1 MTTKTYS
8 EKMTQTKLMIDGLR
22 EMQDTLPAGV
32 KPTISSELEVLRMDI
47 ERKNTEQESLKSA
60 LKIKT
65 EELNV
70 DIKKLDKLLSDTKK
84 RIKLDYPQGL
94 WKKFGIQDKR

>member
-32 KPTISSELEVLRMDI
+32 KPTVSSDLEILRMEI

-60 LKIKT
+60 LKLKT

-94 WKKFGIQDKR
+94 WKKFGIQDKK

>member
-8 EKMTQTKLMIDGLR
+8 EKMTQTKLMIDGLK

-32 KPTISSELEVLRMDI
+32 KPTVSSDLEILRMEI

-60 LKIKT
+60 LKLKT

-94 WKKFGIQDKR
+94 WKKFGIQDKK